1 MHIIFNNYPTVK
13 MLFLKFNYVLP
24 SSASV
29 VCLFSF
35 CCGILAIICL
45 IGVCKIFIMHLY
57 IPIYYMGW
65 KCMVILVSLIWTN
78 WLNWTI
84 NCCEYYRRRDAN
96 VVMNVYIS
104 STVLYLHLTC
114 LIIRSWAWY
123 TKCVFTTFVVT
134 YILGLFQLFHLVS
147 YL

>member
-1 MHIIFNNYPTVK
+1 

-78 WLNWTI
+78 
-84 NCCEYYRRRDAN
+84 
-96 VVMNVYIS
+96 
-104 STVLYLHLTC
+104 
-114 LIIRSWAWY
+114 
-123 TKCVFTTFVVT
+123 
-134 YILGLFQLFHLVS
+134 
-147 YL
+147 